1 MSSMLGY
8 SASKTV
14 LERHRLLF
22 EMRIDYGPGYS
33 VNFARHGAVL
43 YLLLIGGDK
52 GSQKR
57 DIKRAI
63 AMARTL
69 PKE

>member
-1 MSSMLGY
+1 
-8 SASKTV
+8 
-14 LERHRLLF
+14 
-22 EMRIDYGPGYS
+22 MRIDYGPGYS

-43 YLLLIGGDK
+43 YLLLMGGDK
-52 GSQKR
+52 GGQKH

-69 PKE
+69 PKD